1 MAVKRDY
8 KEVCDA
14 FNNLREELGDK
25 DLLDG
30 LYRFIGTNELA
41 DYLELIAEDEDIYL
55 GYDGEVD
62 TSRPYDDEGDEDEE
76 EE

>member
-1 MAVKRDY
+1 MAAERDF

-14 FNNLREELGDK
+14 FDNLREALGDK
-25 DLLDG
+25 ALLDG

-41 DYLELIAEDEDIYL
+41 DYLELIIYL
-55 GYDGEVD
+55 SYDGEVD
-62 TSRPYDDEGDEDEE
+62 TSRPYDDEDEE

>member
-14 FNNLREELGDK
+14 FDNLREELGDK
-25 DLLDG
+25 ALLDG

-62 TSRPYDDEGDEDEE
+62 TSRPYDDEEE
-76 EE
+76 EEE